1 MYSICLSFRHI
12 QLSDLH
18 KTNLETMKK
27 SRGSG
32 EGGGPGSL
40 TSAQYRDRAKE
51 RRQKYGEPSVPA
63 PNKLKVCTPA
73 PNKHKVCTGSHTTPA
88 GLQLTQHK

>member
-1 MYSICLSFRHI
+1 MILLVLFSISLRHV

-18 KTNLETMKK
+18 KTNMENMRKA
-27 SRGSG
+27 RGSG
-32 EGGGPGSL
+32 EGGAAGL

-63 PNKLKVCTPA
+63 PNKLKV
-73 PNKHKVCTGSHTTPA
+73 K
-88 GLQLTQHK
+88 